1 MYDILIIGAGPAG
14 MTAAIY
20 GQRGGKRTVLFDQT
34 SYGGQ
39 VINTAEI
46 ANYPGIPNMS
56 GLDFANKLYEQ
67 FTDLGAEMKYEKIV
81 EIKDGDK
88 PVKTVVTDSG
98 EEYQCKSIIIA
109 TGASP
114 RPLGVE
120 GEAKYAGAGISYCAT
135 CDGAFFRDK
144 VVAVVGGGNTALEDA
159 EILSG
164 LCKKVYLIHRRDEF
178 RGEAS
183 NVERVKSKDNIELLL
198 NSVVTKLNGER
209 FIESIEV
216 KNKET
221 DDVKRIDLNGVF
233 VAVGQMPKNDLFKN
247 FVDLNQDGYIIAGED
262 CHTNT
267 PGVFAAGDCR
277 IKKVRQITTAVGD
290 GAVAGLAAIEHINK
304 TCYAVKT
311 SK

>member
-20 GQRGGKRTVLFDQT
+20 GQRGGKKTVLFDQT

-39 VINTAEI
+39 IINTAEI

-56 GLDFANKLYEQ
+56 GLDFANKLYAQ

-88 PVKTVVTDSG
+88 PVKTVITDSG

-178 RGEAS
+178 RGEVS

>member
-20 GQRGGKRTVLFDQT
+20 GQRGGKKTVLFDQT

-39 VINTAEI
+39 IINTAEI

-56 GLDFANKLYEQ
+56 GLDFANKLYAQ
-67 FTDLGAEMKYEKIV
+67 FTDLGAEMRYEKII

-98 EEYQCKSIIIA
+98 EEYHCKSIIIA

-120 GEAKYAGAGISYCAT
+120 GEEKYVGAGISYCAT
-135 CDGAFFRDK
+135 CDGAFFK
-144 VVAVVGGGNTALEDA
+144 NKIVAVVGGGNTALEDA

-178 RGEAS
+178 RGEVS
-183 NVERVKSKDNIELLL
+183 NVERVKSKDNVELLL
-198 NSVVTKLNGER
+198 NCVVTKLSGER

-216 KNKET
+216 KNKKT
-221 DDVKRIDLNGVF
+221 DDVKKIDIDGVF
-233 VAVGQMPKNDLFKN
+233 VAIGQMPKNDAFKN
-247 FVDLNQDGYIIAGED
+247 FVGINKEGYVVAGED
-262 CHTNT
+262 CNTNI
-267 PGVFAAGDCR
+267 PGIFVAGDCR
-277 IKKVRQITTAVGD
+277 TKKVRQITTAVGD

-304 TCYAVKT
+304 ICYEVKT